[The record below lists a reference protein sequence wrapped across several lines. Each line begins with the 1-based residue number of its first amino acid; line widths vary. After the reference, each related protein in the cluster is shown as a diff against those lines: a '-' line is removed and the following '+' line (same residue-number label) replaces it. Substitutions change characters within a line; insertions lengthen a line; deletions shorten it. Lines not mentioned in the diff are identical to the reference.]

1 MAEQQDINIMITNV
15 SVINRYL
22 KNEYTDESGQYA
34 DITGYITNEAPI
46 KYLMQKLNAT
56 DEKLDKLILIA
67 SDDVNQKVEIK
78 LQKDEGNKKEVEQ
91 FEADY
96 GNGKMTSVEILE
108 DKIAKF
114 SIEKNIPCPK
124 FEEVELSN
132 GVNGDGFSEISD
144 TAVVNA
150 VDEVNQ
156 KLIDESRECRNLNV
170 YIESNGGVRYVIVML
185 LSVMNILE
193 KVYANIK
200 LQGVYSM
207 IYNKKTEDKKIPIL
221 DTSMTYASI
230 ELFSAMN
237 EFIYYGRAKA
247 LEDYF
252 EKRFTKRKES
262 DEKYDPV
269 IFQDIKKCINKLQ
282 KIADDMQ
289 LCRTEQIIDDF
300 YESESIRD
308 VLNNFKLK
316 YEKEKDPDSKIFLSV
331 IENIL
336 SEYTDIYANLN
347 PNKFLNLPKIIKWCI
362 DKDYIQ
368 QALTLCSE
376 KLPQYFI
383 ESGILCISDKLRD
396 CIQENI
402 SDNTNAE
409 KYELSYYMISTFF
422 NSIYREWILYIKVE
436 EILSMYDKEWV
447 GKKTVTKAMMQEFR
461 NKFKEY
467 TTNEKKIPS
476 LLKRHQSYWAEQLR
490 KNGSKEQ
497 YLKCINEKIGELVKI
512 RNNIQVNSKFSAGGN
527 TVKDWIK
534 SLNLQELYPSYV
546 EQREIFLKQ
555 IQAEKSVDLESHRED
570 ACKYNFFDLFDN
582 EYLYADDIEHFIPIM
597 VLYGILKGQRNL
609 SNHASEVHEDSGK
622 YVLTMNQIKSLITWE
637 LEKIE
642 EYNRINGEVK
652 DVH

>member
-1 MAEQQDINIMITNV
+1 MAEQQDVNIMITNV

-34 DITGYITNEAPI
+34 DITGYITNEAPV

-114 SIEKNIPCPK
+114 SIEKNIPCPE
-124 FEEVELSN
+124 FEVVELSD

-150 VDEVNQ
+150 VDKVNC
-156 KLIDESRECRNLNV
+156 KLIDESRKCRNLNV

-289 LCRTEQIIDDF
+289 LCRTEQIIDNF

-308 VLNNFKLK
+308 VLNKFKDT
-316 YEKEKDPDSKIFLSV
+316 YANEKDPDSKIFLSV
-331 IENIL
+331 IENIR
-336 SEYTDIYANLN
+336 SEYNDIYDNPN

-376 KLPQYFI
+376 RLPQYFI

-447 GKKTVTKAMMQEFR
+447 GEKTVTKAMMQEFR

-490 KNGSKEQ
+490 KNGAKEQ
-497 YLKCINEKIGELVKI
+497 YLECIHENMRALVIIKE
-512 RNNIQVNSKFSAGGN
+512 NVPKNGTFSVGGKE
-527 TVKDWIK
+527 VKKWIK
-534 SLNLQELYPSYV
+534 NLNLQELYPSYV

-555 IQAEKSVDLESHRED
+555 IQAKKSVDLESHRED

-609 SNHASEVHEDSGK
+609 SNHASEVHEDSEK
-622 YVLTMNQIKSLITWE
+622 YVLTMNQIKSIITWE

-642 EYNRINGEVK
+642 EYNKINGEVK

>member
-1 MAEQQDINIMITNV
+1 MAEQQDVNIMITNV

-34 DITGYITNEAPI
+34 DITGYITNEAPV

-114 SIEKNIPCPK
+114 SIEKNIPCPE
-124 FEEVELSN
+124 FEVVELSD

-150 VDEVNQ
+150 VDKVNC
-156 KLIDESRECRNLNV
+156 KLIDESRKCRNLNV

-289 LCRTEQIIDDF
+289 LCRTEQIIDNF

-308 VLNNFKLK
+308 VLNKFKDT
-316 YEKEKDPDSKIFLSV
+316 YANEKDPDSKIFLSV
-331 IENIL
+331 IENSR
-336 SEYTDIYANLN
+336 SEYNDIYDNPN

-376 KLPQYFI
+376 RLPQYFI

-447 GKKTVTKAMMQEFR
+447 GEKTVTKAMMQEFR

-490 KNGSKEQ
+490 KNGAKEQ
-497 YLKCINEKIGELVKI
+497 YLECIHENMRALVIIKE
-512 RNNIQVNSKFSAGGN
+512 NVPKNGTFSVGGKE
-527 TVKDWIK
+527 VKKWIK
-534 SLNLQELYPSYV
+534 NLNLQELYPSYV

-609 SNHASEVHEDSGK
+609 SNHASEVHEDSEK
-622 YVLTMNQIKSLITWE
+622 YVLTMNQIKSIITWE

-642 EYNRINGEVK
+642 EYNKINGEVK

>member
-1 MAEQQDINIMITNV
+1 MAEQQDVNIMITNV

-34 DITGYITNEAPI
+34 DITGYITNEAPV

-91 FEADY
+91 FE
-96 GNGKMTSVEILE
+96 

-114 SIEKNIPCPK
+114 SIEKNIPCPE
-124 FEEVELSN
+124 FEVVELSD

-150 VDEVNQ
+150 VDKVNF
-156 KLIDESRECRNLNV
+156 KLIDESRKCRNLNV
-170 YIESNGGVRYVIVML
+170 YIESNGGVRYVMVML

-289 LCRTEQIIDDF
+289 LCRTEQIIDNF

-308 VLNNFKLK
+308 VLNKFKDT
-316 YEKEKDPDSKIFLSV
+316 YANEKDPDSKIFLSV
-331 IENIL
+331 IENIR
-336 SEYTDIYANLN
+336 SEYNDIYDNPN

-376 KLPQYFI
+376 RLPQYFI

-447 GKKTVTKAMMQEFR
+447 GEKTVTKAMMQEFR

-490 KNGSKEQ
+490 KNGAKEQ
-497 YLKCINEKIGELVKI
+497 YLECIHENMRALVIIKE
-512 RNNIQVNSKFSAGGN
+512 NVPKNGTFSVGGKE
-527 TVKDWIK
+527 VKKWIK
-534 SLNLQELYPSYV
+534 NLNLQELYPSYV

-609 SNHASEVHEDSGK
+609 SNHASEVHEDSEK

>member
-1 MAEQQDINIMITNV
+1 MITNV

-34 DITGYITNEAPI
+34 DITGYITNEAPV

-114 SIEKNIPCPK
+114 SIEKNIPCPE
-124 FEEVELSN
+124 FEVVELSD

-150 VDEVNQ
+150 VDKVNC
-156 KLIDESRECRNLNV
+156 KLIDESRKCRNLNV

-289 LCRTEQIIDDF
+289 LCRTEQIIDNF

-308 VLNNFKLK
+308 VLNKFKDT
-316 YEKEKDPDSKIFLSV
+316 YANEKDPDSKIFLSV
-331 IENIL
+331 IENIR
-336 SEYTDIYANLN
+336 SEYNDIYDNPN

-376 KLPQYFI
+376 RLPQYFI

-447 GKKTVTKAMMQEFR
+447 GEKTVTKAMMQEFR

-490 KNGSKEQ
+490 KNGAKEQ
-497 YLKCINEKIGELVKI
+497 YLECIHENMRALVIIKE
-512 RNNIQVNSKFSAGGN
+512 NVPKNGTFSVGGKE
-527 TVKDWIK
+527 VKKWIK
-534 SLNLQELYPSYV
+534 NLNLQELYPSYV

-609 SNHASEVHEDSGK
+609 SNHASEVHEDSEK
-622 YVLTMNQIKSLITWE
+622 YVLTMNQIKSIITWE

-642 EYNRINGEVK
+642 EYNKINGEVK

>member
-1 MAEQQDINIMITNV
+1 MAEQQDVNIMITNV

-170 YIESNGGVRYVIVML
+170 YIESKGGVRYVIVML

-609 SNHASEVHEDSGK
+609 SNHASEVHEDSER

>member
-1 MAEQQDINIMITNV
+1 M
-15 SVINRYL
+15 INRYL

-34 DITGYITNEAPI
+34 DITGYITNEAPV

-114 SIEKNIPCPK
+114 SIEKNIPCPE
-124 FEEVELSN
+124 FEVVELSD

-150 VDEVNQ
+150 VDKVNC
-156 KLIDESRECRNLNV
+156 KLIDESRKCRNLNV

-289 LCRTEQIIDDF
+289 LCRTEQIIDNF

-308 VLNNFKLK
+308 VLNKFKDT
-316 YEKEKDPDSKIFLSV
+316 YANEKDPDSKIFLSV
-331 IENIL
+331 IENIR
-336 SEYTDIYANLN
+336 SEYNDIYDNPN

-376 KLPQYFI
+376 RLPQYFI

-447 GKKTVTKAMMQEFR
+447 GEKTVTKAMMQEFR

-490 KNGSKEQ
+490 KNGAKEQ
-497 YLKCINEKIGELVKI
+497 YLECIHENMRALVIIKE
-512 RNNIQVNSKFSAGGN
+512 NVPKNGTFSVGGKE
-527 TVKDWIK
+527 VKKWIK
-534 SLNLQELYPSYV
+534 NLNLQELYPSYV

-609 SNHASEVHEDSGK
+609 SNHASEVHEDSEK
-622 YVLTMNQIKSLITWE
+622 YVLTMNQIKSIITWE

-642 EYNRINGEVK
+642 EYNKINGEVK

>member
-1 MAEQQDINIMITNV
+1 MAEQQDVNIMITNV

-34 DITGYITNEAPI
+34 DITGYITNEAPV

-114 SIEKNIPCPK
+114 SIEKNIPCPE
-124 FEEVELSN
+124 FEVVELSD

-150 VDEVNQ
+150 VDKVNC
-156 KLIDESRECRNLNV
+156 KLIDESRKCRNLNV

-289 LCRTEQIIDDF
+289 LCRTEQIIDNF

-308 VLNNFKLK
+308 VLNKFKDT
-316 YEKEKDPDSKIFLSV
+316 YANEKDPDSKIFLSV
-331 IENIL
+331 IENIR
-336 SEYTDIYANLN
+336 SEYNDIYDNPI

-376 KLPQYFI
+376 RLPQYFI

-447 GKKTVTKAMMQEFR
+447 GEKTVTKAMMQEFR

-490 KNGSKEQ
+490 KNGAKEQ
-497 YLKCINEKIGELVKI
+497 YLECIHENMRALVIIKE
-512 RNNIQVNSKFSAGGN
+512 NVPKNGTFSVGGKE
-527 TVKDWIK
+527 VKKWIK
-534 SLNLQELYPSYV
+534 NLNLQELYPSYV

-609 SNHASEVHEDSGK
+609 SNHASEVHEDSEK
-622 YVLTMNQIKSLITWE
+622 YVLTMNQIKSIITWE

-642 EYNRINGEVK
+642 EYNKINGEVK

>member
-1 MAEQQDINIMITNV
+1 MAEQQDVNIMITNV

-34 DITGYITNEAPI
+34 DITGYITNEAPV

-114 SIEKNIPCPK
+114 SIEKNIPCPE
-124 FEEVELSN
+124 FEVVELSD

-150 VDEVNQ
+150 VDKVNC
-156 KLIDESRECRNLNV
+156 KLIDESRKCRNLNV

-289 LCRTEQIIDDF
+289 LCRTEQIIDNF

-308 VLNNFKLK
+308 VLNKFKDT
-316 YEKEKDPDSKIFLSV
+316 YANEKDPDSKIFLSV
-331 IENIL
+331 IENIR
-336 SEYTDIYANLN
+336 SEYNDIYDNPN

-376 KLPQYFI
+376 RLPQYFI

-447 GKKTVTKAMMQEFR
+447 GEKTVTKAMMQEFR

-490 KNGSKEQ
+490 KNGAKEQ
-497 YLKCINEKIGELVKI
+497 YLECIHENMRALVIIKE
-512 RNNIQVNSKFSAGGN
+512 NVPKNGTFSVGGKE
-527 TVKDWIK
+527 VKKWIK
-534 SLNLQELYPSYV
+534 NLNLQELYPSYV

>member
-1 MAEQQDINIMITNV
+1 MAEQQDVNIMITNV

-609 SNHASEVHEDSGK
+609 SNHASEVHEDSEK

>member
-1 MAEQQDINIMITNV
+1 MAEQQDVNIMITNV

-34 DITGYITNEAPI
+34 DITGYITNEAPV

-114 SIEKNIPCPK
+114 SIEKNIPCPE
-124 FEEVELSN
+124 FEVVELSD

-150 VDEVNQ
+150 VDKVNC
-156 KLIDESRECRNLNV
+156 KLIDESRKCRNLNV

-282 KIADDMQ
+282 KIVDDMQ
-289 LCRTEQIIDDF
+289 LCRTEQIIDNF

-308 VLNNFKLK
+308 VLNKFKDT
-316 YEKEKDPDSKIFLSV
+316 YANEKDPDSKIFLSV
-331 IENIL
+331 IENIR
-336 SEYTDIYANLN
+336 SEYNDIYDNPN

-376 KLPQYFI
+376 RLPQYFI

-447 GKKTVTKAMMQEFR
+447 GEKTVTKAMMQEFR

-490 KNGSKEQ
+490 KNGAKEQ
-497 YLKCINEKIGELVKI
+497 YLECIHENMRALVIIKE
-512 RNNIQVNSKFSAGGN
+512 NVPKNGTFSVGGKE
-527 TVKDWIK
+527 VKKWIK
-534 SLNLQELYPSYV
+534 NLNLQELYPSYV

-609 SNHASEVHEDSGK
+609 SNHASEVHEDSEK
-622 YVLTMNQIKSLITWE
+622 YVLTMNQIKSIITWE

-642 EYNRINGEVK
+642 EYNKINGEVK

>member
-1 MAEQQDINIMITNV
+1 MAEQQDVNIMITNV

-34 DITGYITNEAPI
+34 DITGYITNEAPV

-114 SIEKNIPCPK
+114 SIEKNIPCPE
-124 FEEVELSN
+124 FEVVELSD

-150 VDEVNQ
+150 VDKVNC
-156 KLIDESRECRNLNV
+156 KLIDESRKCRNLNV

-289 LCRTEQIIDDF
+289 LCRTEQIIDNF

-308 VLNNFKLK
+308 VLNKFKDT
-316 YEKEKDPDSKIFLSV
+316 YANEKDPDSKIFLSV
-331 IENIL
+331 IENIR
-336 SEYTDIYANLN
+336 SEYNDIYDNPN

-376 KLPQYFI
+376 RLPQYFI

-447 GKKTVTKAMMQEFR
+447 GEKTVTKAMMQEFR

-490 KNGSKEQ
+490 KNGAKEQ
-497 YLKCINEKIGELVKI
+497 YLECIHENMRALVIIKE
-512 RNNIQVNSKFSAGGN
+512 NVPKNGTFSVGGKE
-527 TVKDWIK
+527 VKKWIK
-534 SLNLQELYPSYV
+534 NLNLQELYPSYV

-609 SNHASEVHEDSGK
+609 SNHASEVHEDSEK
-622 YVLTMNQIKSLITWE
+622 YVLTMNQIKSIITWK

-642 EYNRINGEVK
+642 EYNKINGEVK

>member
-1 MAEQQDINIMITNV
+1 MEEQQDVNIMITNV

-34 DITGYITNEAPI
+34 DITGYITNEAPV

-114 SIEKNIPCPK
+114 SIEKNIPCPE
-124 FEEVELSN
+124 FEVVELSD

-150 VDEVNQ
+150 VDKVNC
-156 KLIDESRECRNLNV
+156 KLIDESRKCRNLNV

-289 LCRTEQIIDDF
+289 LCRTEQIIDNF

-308 VLNNFKLK
+308 VLNKFKDT
-316 YEKEKDPDSKIFLSV
+316 YANEKDPDSKIFLSV
-331 IENIL
+331 IENIR
-336 SEYTDIYANLN
+336 SEYNDIYDNPN

-376 KLPQYFI
+376 RLPQYFI

-409 KYELSYYMISTFF
+409 KYELSYYMISAFF

-447 GKKTVTKAMMQEFR
+447 GEKTVTKAMMQEFR

-490 KNGSKEQ
+490 KNGAKEQ
-497 YLKCINEKIGELVKI
+497 YLECIHENMRALVIIKE
-512 RNNIQVNSKFSAGGN
+512 NVPKNGTFSVGGKE
-527 TVKDWIK
+527 VKKWIK
-534 SLNLQELYPSYV
+534 NLNLQELYPSYV

-609 SNHASEVHEDSGK
+609 SNHASEVHEDSEK
-622 YVLTMNQIKSLITWE
+622 YVLTMNQIKSIITWE

-642 EYNRINGEVK
+642 EYNKINGEVK

>member
-1 MAEQQDINIMITNV
+1 MAEQQDVNIMITNV

-34 DITGYITNEAPI
+34 DITGYITNEAPV

-114 SIEKNIPCPK
+114 SIEKNIPCPE
-124 FEEVELSN
+124 FEVVELSD

-150 VDEVNQ
+150 VDKVNC
-156 KLIDESRECRNLNV
+156 KLIDESRKCRNLNV

-289 LCRTEQIIDDF
+289 LCRTEQIIDNF

-308 VLNNFKLK
+308 VLNKFKDT
-316 YEKEKDPDSKIFLSV
+316 YANEKDPDSKIFLSV
-331 IENIL
+331 IENIR
-336 SEYTDIYANLN
+336 SEYNDIYDNPN

-376 KLPQYFI
+376 RLPQYFI

-436 EILSMYDKEWV
+436 AILSMYDKEWV
-447 GKKTVTKAMMQEFR
+447 GEKTVTKAMMQEFR

-490 KNGSKEQ
+490 KNGAKEQ
-497 YLKCINEKIGELVKI
+497 YLECIHENMRALVIIKE
-512 RNNIQVNSKFSAGGN
+512 NVPKNGTFSVGGKE
-527 TVKDWIK
+527 VKKWIK
-534 SLNLQELYPSYV
+534 NLNLQELYPSYV

-609 SNHASEVHEDSGK
+609 SNHASEVHEDSEK
-622 YVLTMNQIKSLITWE
+622 YVLTMNQIKSIITWE

-642 EYNRINGEVK
+642 EYNKINGEVK

>member
-447 GKKTVTKAMMQEFR
+447 GEKTVTKAMMQEFR

-490 KNGSKEQ
+490 KNGAKEQ
-497 YLKCINEKIGELVKI
+497 YLECIHENMRALVIIKE
-512 RNNIQVNSKFSAGGN
+512 NVPKNGTFSVGGKE
-527 TVKDWIK
+527 VKKWIK
-534 SLNLQELYPSYV
+534 NLNLQELYPSYV

-609 SNHASEVHEDSGK
+609 SNHASEVHEDSEK

>member
-1 MAEQQDINIMITNV
+1 MAEQQDVNIMITNV

-34 DITGYITNEAPI
+34 DITGYITNEAPV

-114 SIEKNIPCPK
+114 SIEKNIPCPE
-124 FEEVELSN
+124 FEVVELSD

-150 VDEVNQ
+150 VDKVNC
-156 KLIDESRECRNLNV
+156 KLIDESRKCRNLNV

-237 EFIYYGRAKA
+237 EFIYCGRAKA

-289 LCRTEQIIDDF
+289 LCRTEQIIDNF

-308 VLNNFKLK
+308 VLNKFKDT
-316 YEKEKDPDSKIFLSV
+316 YANEKDPDSKIFLSV
-331 IENIL
+331 IENIR
-336 SEYTDIYANLN
+336 SEYNDIYDNPN

-376 KLPQYFI
+376 RLPQYFI

-447 GKKTVTKAMMQEFR
+447 GEKTVTKAMMQEFR

-490 KNGSKEQ
+490 KNGAKEQ
-497 YLKCINEKIGELVKI
+497 YLECIHENMRALVIIKE
-512 RNNIQVNSKFSAGGN
+512 NVPKNGTFSVGGKE
-527 TVKDWIK
+527 VKKWIK
-534 SLNLQELYPSYV
+534 NLNLQELYPSYV

-609 SNHASEVHEDSGK
+609 SNHASEVHEDSEK
-622 YVLTMNQIKSLITWE
+622 YVLTMNQIKSIITWE

-642 EYNRINGEVK
+642 EYNKINGEVK

>member
-114 SIEKNIPCPK
+114 SIEKNIPCPE
-124 FEEVELSN
+124 FEVVELSD

-150 VDEVNQ
+150 VDKVNC
-156 KLIDESRECRNLNV
+156 KLIDESRKCRNLNV

-289 LCRTEQIIDDF
+289 LCRTEQIIDNF

-308 VLNNFKLK
+308 VLNKFKDT
-316 YEKEKDPDSKIFLSV
+316 YANEKDPDSKIFLSV
-331 IENIL
+331 IENIR
-336 SEYTDIYANLN
+336 SEYNDIYNNPN

-402 SDNTNAE
+402 SNNTNAE

-447 GKKTVTKAMMQEFR
+447 GEKTVTKAMMQEFR

-490 KNGSKEQ
+490 KNGAKEQ
-497 YLKCINEKIGELVKI
+497 YLECIHENMRALVIIKE
-512 RNNIQVNSKFSAGGN
+512 NVPKNGTFSVGGKE
-527 TVKDWIK
+527 VKKWIK
-534 SLNLQELYPSYV
+534 NLNLQELYPSYV

-609 SNHASEVHEDSGK
+609 SNHASEVHEDSEK

-642 EYNRINGEVK
+642 EYNKINGEIK

>member
-609 SNHASEVHEDSGK
+609 SNHASEVHEDSEK
-622 YVLTMNQIKSLITWE
+622 YVLTMNQIKSIITWE

-642 EYNRINGEVK
+642 EYNKINGEVK

>member
-150 VDEVNQ
+150 VDKVNC
-156 KLIDESRECRNLNV
+156 KLIDESRKCRNLNV

-289 LCRTEQIIDDF
+289 LCRTEQIIDNF

-308 VLNNFKLK
+308 VLNKFKDT
-316 YEKEKDPDSKIFLSV
+316 YANEKDPDSKIFLSV
-331 IENIL
+331 IENIR
-336 SEYTDIYANLN
+336 SEYNDIYDNPN

-376 KLPQYFI
+376 RLPQYFI

-447 GKKTVTKAMMQEFR
+447 GEKTVTKAMMQEFR

-490 KNGSKEQ
+490 KNGAKEQ
-497 YLKCINEKIGELVKI
+497 YLECIHKNMRALVIIKE
-512 RNNIQVNSKFSAGGN
+512 NVPKNGTFSVGGKE
-527 TVKDWIK
+527 VKKWIK
-534 SLNLQELYPSYV
+534 NLNLQELYPSYV

-609 SNHASEVHEDSGK
+609 SNHASEVHEDSEK

>member
-34 DITGYITNEAPI
+34 DITGYITNEAPV

-114 SIEKNIPCPK
+114 SIEKNIPCPE
-124 FEEVELSN
+124 FEVVELSD

-150 VDEVNQ
+150 VDKVNC
-156 KLIDESRECRNLNV
+156 KLIDESRKCRNLNV

-262 DEKYDPV
+262 DEKYDQD

-512 RNNIQVNSKFSAGGN
+512 RDNIPVNSKFSAGGN

-570 ACKYNFFDLFDN
+570 ACKYNFFDLFDD

-609 SNHASEVHEDSGK
+609 SNHASEVHEDSEK
-622 YVLTMNQIKSLITWE
+622 YVLTMDQIKSLITWE

-642 EYNRINGEVK
+642 EYNKINGEVK

>member
-1 MAEQQDINIMITNV
+1 MAEQQDVNIMITNV

-34 DITGYITNEAPI
+34 DITGYITNEAPV

-114 SIEKNIPCPK
+114 SIEKNIPCPE
-124 FEEVELSN
+124 FEVVELSD

-150 VDEVNQ
+150 VDKVNC
-156 KLIDESRECRNLNV
+156 KLIDESRKCRNLNV

-289 LCRTEQIIDDF
+289 LCRTEQIIDNF

-308 VLNNFKLK
+308 VLNKFKDT
-316 YEKEKDPDSKIFLSV
+316 YTNEKDPDSKIFLSV
-331 IENIL
+331 IENIR
-336 SEYTDIYANLN
+336 SEYNDIYDNPN

-376 KLPQYFI
+376 RLPQYFI

-447 GKKTVTKAMMQEFR
+447 GEKTVTKAMMQEFR

-490 KNGSKEQ
+490 KNGAKEQ
-497 YLKCINEKIGELVKI
+497 YLECIHENMRALVIIKE
-512 RNNIQVNSKFSAGGN
+512 NVPKNGTFSVGGKE
-527 TVKDWIK
+527 VKKWIK
-534 SLNLQELYPSYV
+534 NLNLQELYPSYV

-609 SNHASEVHEDSGK
+609 SNHASEVHEDSEK
-622 YVLTMNQIKSLITWE
+622 YVLTMNQIKSIITWE

-642 EYNRINGEVK
+642 EYNKINGEVK

>member
-1 MAEQQDINIMITNV
+1 MAEQQDVNIMITNV

-609 SNHASEVHEDSGK
+609 SNHASEVHEDSER

>member
-1 MAEQQDINIMITNV
+1 MAEQQDVNIMITNV

-34 DITGYITNEAPI
+34 DITGYITNEAPV

-114 SIEKNIPCPK
+114 SIEKNIPCPE
-124 FEEVELSN
+124 FEVVELSD

-150 VDEVNQ
+150 VDKVNC
-156 KLIDESRECRNLNV
+156 KLIDESRKCRNLNV

-252 EKRFTKRKES
+252 EKRFTKRKDS

-289 LCRTEQIIDDF
+289 LCRTEQIIDNF

-308 VLNNFKLK
+308 VLNKFKDT
-316 YEKEKDPDSKIFLSV
+316 YANEKDPDSKIFLSV
-331 IENIL
+331 IENIR
-336 SEYTDIYANLN
+336 SEYNDIYDNPN

-376 KLPQYFI
+376 RLPQYFI

-447 GKKTVTKAMMQEFR
+447 GEKTVTKAMMQEFR

-490 KNGSKEQ
+490 KNGAKEQ
-497 YLKCINEKIGELVKI
+497 YLECIHENMRALVIIKE
-512 RNNIQVNSKFSAGGN
+512 NVPKNGTFSVGGKE
-527 TVKDWIK
+527 VKKWIK
-534 SLNLQELYPSYV
+534 NLNLQELYPSYV

-609 SNHASEVHEDSGK
+609 SNHASEVHEDSEK

>member
-1 MAEQQDINIMITNV
+1 MTEQQDVNIMITNV

-34 DITGYITNEAPI
+34 DITGYITNEAPV

-114 SIEKNIPCPK
+114 SIEKNIPCPE
-124 FEEVELSN
+124 FEVVELSD

-150 VDEVNQ
+150 VDKVNC
-156 KLIDESRECRNLNV
+156 KLIDESRKCRNLNV

-289 LCRTEQIIDDF
+289 LCRTEQIIDNF

-308 VLNNFKLK
+308 VLNKFKDT
-316 YEKEKDPDSKIFLSV
+316 YANEKDPDSKIFLSV
-331 IENIL
+331 IENIR
-336 SEYTDIYANLN
+336 SEYNDIYDNPN

-376 KLPQYFI
+376 RLPQYFI

-447 GKKTVTKAMMQEFR
+447 GEKTVTKAMMQEFR

-490 KNGSKEQ
+490 KNGAKEQ
-497 YLKCINEKIGELVKI
+497 YLECIHENMRALVIIKE
-512 RNNIQVNSKFSAGGN
+512 NVPKNGTFSVGGKE
-527 TVKDWIK
+527 VKKWIK
-534 SLNLQELYPSYV
+534 NLNLQELYPSYV

-609 SNHASEVHEDSGK
+609 SNHASEVHEDSEK

-642 EYNRINGEVK
+642 EYNKINGEVK

>member
-1 MAEQQDINIMITNV
+1 MAEQQDVNIMITNV

-207 IYNKKTEDKKIPIL
+207 IYNKKKEDKKIPIL

-609 SNHASEVHEDSGK
+609 SNHASEVHEDSEK

>member
-1 MAEQQDINIMITNV
+1 MAEQQDVNIMITNV

-34 DITGYITNEAPI
+34 DITGYITNEAPV

-114 SIEKNIPCPK
+114 SIEKNIPCPE
-124 FEEVELSN
+124 FEVVELSD

-150 VDEVNQ
+150 VDKVNC
-156 KLIDESRECRNLNV
+156 KLIDESRKCRNLNV

-289 LCRTEQIIDDF
+289 LCRTEQIIDNF

-308 VLNNFKLK
+308 VLNKFKDT
-316 YEKEKDPDSKIFLSV
+316 YANEKDPDSKIFLSV
-331 IENIL
+331 IENIR
-336 SEYTDIYANLN
+336 SEYNDIYDN
-347 PNKFLNLPKIIKWCI
+347 PNQNKFLNLPKIIKWCI

-376 KLPQYFI
+376 RLPQYFI

-447 GKKTVTKAMMQEFR
+447 GEKTVTKAMMQEFR

-490 KNGSKEQ
+490 KNGAKEQ
-497 YLKCINEKIGELVKI
+497 YLECIHKNMRALVIIKE
-512 RNNIQVNSKFSAGGN
+512 NVPKNGTFSVGGKE
-527 TVKDWIK
+527 VKKWIK
-534 SLNLQELYPSYV
+534 NLNLQELYPSYV

-609 SNHASEVHEDSGK
+609 SNHASEVHEDSER

>member
-1 MAEQQDINIMITNV
+1 
-15 SVINRYL
+15 
-22 KNEYTDESGQYA
+22 
-34 DITGYITNEAPI
+34 
-46 KYLMQKLNAT
+46 
-56 DEKLDKLILIA
+56 
-67 SDDVNQKVEIK
+67 
-78 LQKDEGNKKEVEQ
+78 
-91 FEADY
+91 
-96 GNGKMTSVEILE
+96 
-108 DKIAKF
+108 
-114 SIEKNIPCPK
+114 
-124 FEEVELSN
+124 
-132 GVNGDGFSEISD
+132 
-144 TAVVNA
+144 
-150 VDEVNQ
+150 
-156 KLIDESRECRNLNV
+156 
-170 YIESNGGVRYVIVML
+170 
-185 LSVMNILE
+185 
-193 KVYANIK
+193 
-200 LQGVYSM
+200 
-207 IYNKKTEDKKIPIL
+207 
-221 DTSMTYASI
+221 
-230 ELFSAMN
+230 
-237 EFIYYGRAKA
+237 
-247 LEDYF
+247 
-252 EKRFTKRKES
+252 
-262 DEKYDPV
+262 
-269 IFQDIKKCINKLQ
+269 
-282 KIADDMQ
+282 MQ
-289 LCRTEQIIDDF
+289 LCRTEQIIDNF

-308 VLNNFKLK
+308 VLNKFKDT
-316 YEKEKDPDSKIFLSV
+316 YANEKDPDSKIFLSV
-331 IENIL
+331 IENIR
-336 SEYTDIYANLN
+336 SEYNDIYDNPN

-376 KLPQYFI
+376 RLPQYFI

-447 GKKTVTKAMMQEFR
+447 GEKTVTKAMMQEFR

-490 KNGSKEQ
+490 KNGAKEQ
-497 YLKCINEKIGELVKI
+497 YLECIHENMRALVIIKE
-512 RNNIQVNSKFSAGGN
+512 NVPKNGTFSVGGKE
-527 TVKDWIK
+527 VKKWIK
-534 SLNLQELYPSYV
+534 NLNLQELYPSYV

-609 SNHASEVHEDSGK
+609 SNHASEVHEDSEK
-622 YVLTMNQIKSLITWE
+622 YVLTMNQIKSIITWE

-642 EYNRINGEVK
+642 EYNKINGEVK

>member
-1 MAEQQDINIMITNV
+1 MAEQQDVNIMITNV

-114 SIEKNIPCPK
+114 SIEKNIPCPE
-124 FEEVELSN
+124 FEVVELSD

-150 VDEVNQ
+150 VDKVNC
-156 KLIDESRECRNLNV
+156 KLIDESRKCRNLNV

-289 LCRTEQIIDDF
+289 LCRTEQIIDNF

-308 VLNNFKLK
+308 VLNKFKDT
-316 YEKEKDPDSKIFLSV
+316 YANEKDPDSKIFLSV
-331 IENIL
+331 IENIR
-336 SEYTDIYANLN
+336 SEYNDIYDNPN

-376 KLPQYFI
+376 RLPQYFI

-447 GKKTVTKAMMQEFR
+447 GEKTVTKAMMQEFR

-490 KNGSKEQ
+490 KNGAKEQ
-497 YLKCINEKIGELVKI
+497 YLECIHENMRALVIIKE
-512 RNNIQVNSKFSAGGN
+512 NVPKNGTFSVGGKE
-527 TVKDWIK
+527 VKKWIK
-534 SLNLQELYPSYV
+534 NLNLQELYPSYV

-609 SNHASEVHEDSGK
+609 SNHASEVHEDSEK
-622 YVLTMNQIKSLITWE
+622 YVLTMNQIKSIITWE

-642 EYNRINGEVK
+642 EYNKINGEVK

>member
-1 MAEQQDINIMITNV
+1 MAEQQDVNIMITNV

-34 DITGYITNEAPI
+34 DITGYITNEAPV

-91 FEADY
+91 FETDY

-114 SIEKNIPCPK
+114 SIEKNIPCP
-124 FEEVELSN
+124 ECEVVELSD

-150 VDEVNQ
+150 VDKVNC
-156 KLIDESRECRNLNV
+156 KLIDESRKCRNLNV

-289 LCRTEQIIDDF
+289 LCRTEQIIDNF

-308 VLNNFKLK
+308 VLNKFKDT
-316 YEKEKDPDSKIFLSV
+316 YANEKDPDSKIFLSV
-331 IENIL
+331 IENIR
-336 SEYTDIYANLN
+336 SEYNDIYDN
-347 PNKFLNLPKIIKWCI
+347 PNQNKFLNLPKIIKWCI

-402 SDNTNAE
+402 SNNTNAE

-422 NSIYREWILYIKVE
+422 NGVYREWILYIKVE

-447 GKKTVTKAMMQEFR
+447 GEKTVTKAMMQEFR

-490 KNGSKEQ
+490 KNGAKEQ
-497 YLKCINEKIGELVKI
+497 YLECIHENMRALVIIKE
-512 RNNIQVNSKFSAGGN
+512 NVPKNGTFSVGGKE
-527 TVKDWIK
+527 VKKWIK
-534 SLNLQELYPSYV
+534 NLNLQELYPSYV

-609 SNHASEVHEDSGK
+609 SNHASEVHEDREK
-622 YVLTMNQIKSLITWE
+622 YVLTMDQIKSLITWE

>member
-1 MAEQQDINIMITNV
+1 MAEQQDVNIMITNV

-609 SNHASEVHEDSGK
+609 SNHASEVHEDSER

-642 EYNRINGEVK
+642 EYNRINGEEK

>member
-1 MAEQQDINIMITNV
+1 MAEQQDVNIMITNV

-34 DITGYITNEAPI
+34 DITGYITNEAPV

-114 SIEKNIPCPK
+114 SIEKNIPCPE
-124 FEEVELSN
+124 FEVVELSD

-150 VDEVNQ
+150 VDKVNC
-156 KLIDESRECRNLNV
+156 KLIDESRKCRNLNV

-289 LCRTEQIIDDF
+289 LCRTEQIIDNF

-308 VLNNFKLK
+308 VLNKFKDT
-316 YEKEKDPDSKIFLSV
+316 YANEKDPDSKIFLSV
-331 IENIL
+331 IENIR
-336 SEYTDIYANLN
+336 SEYNDIYDNPN

-376 KLPQYFI
+376 RIPQYFI

-447 GKKTVTKAMMQEFR
+447 GEKTVTKAMMQEFR

-490 KNGSKEQ
+490 KNGAKEQ
-497 YLKCINEKIGELVKI
+497 YLECIHENMRALVIIKE
-512 RNNIQVNSKFSAGGN
+512 NVPKNGTFSVGGKE
-527 TVKDWIK
+527 VKKWIK
-534 SLNLQELYPSYV
+534 NLNLQELYPSYV

-609 SNHASEVHEDSGK
+609 SNHASEVHEDSEK

>member
-1 MAEQQDINIMITNV
+1 MAEQQDVNIMITNV

-34 DITGYITNEAPI
+34 DITGYITNEAPV

-114 SIEKNIPCPK
+114 SIEKNIPCPE
-124 FEEVELSN
+124 FEVVELSD

-150 VDEVNQ
+150 VDKVNC
-156 KLIDESRECRNLNV
+156 KLIDESRKCRNLNV

-289 LCRTEQIIDDF
+289 LCRTEQIIDNF
-300 YESESIRD
+300 YESEST
-308 VLNNFKLK
+308 
-316 YEKEKDPDSKIFLSV
+316 EMS
-331 IENIL
+331 
-336 SEYTDIYANLN
+336 
-347 PNKFLNLPKIIKWCI
+347 
-362 DKDYIQ
+362 
-368 QALTLCSE
+368 
-376 KLPQYFI
+376 
-383 ESGILCISDKLRD
+383 
-396 CIQENI
+396 
-402 SDNTNAE
+402 
-409 KYELSYYMISTFF
+409 
-422 NSIYREWILYIKVE
+422 
-436 EILSMYDKEWV
+436 
-447 GKKTVTKAMMQEFR
+447 
-461 NKFKEY
+461 
-467 TTNEKKIPS
+467 
-476 LLKRHQSYWAEQLR
+476 
-490 KNGSKEQ
+490 
-497 YLKCINEKIGELVKI
+497 
-512 RNNIQVNSKFSAGGN
+512 
-527 TVKDWIK
+527 
-534 SLNLQELYPSYV
+534 
-546 EQREIFLKQ
+546 
-555 IQAEKSVDLESHRED
+555 
-570 ACKYNFFDLFDN
+570 
-582 EYLYADDIEHFIPIM
+582 
-597 VLYGILKGQRNL
+597 
-609 SNHASEVHEDSGK
+609 
-622 YVLTMNQIKSLITWE
+622 
-637 LEKIE
+637 
-642 EYNRINGEVK
+642 
-652 DVH
+652 

>member
-1 MAEQQDINIMITNV
+1 MTEQQNINIMITNV
-15 SVINRYL
+15 SVINRYSEN
-22 KNEYTDESGQYA
+22 KYTDVSGEYS
-34 DITGYITNEAPI
+34 DITGYITNEPPV
-46 KYLMQKLNAT
+46 KYLMEKLNANQ
-56 DEKLDKLILIA
+56 EKLDKLILIA
-67 SDDVNQKVEIK
+67 SDDVNRKVTIK
-78 LQKDEGNKKEVEQ
+78 LQRDGGNKEEVEK

-96 GNGKMTSVEILE
+96 GNGKMTSVEILK
-108 DKIAKF
+108 DKIIKF
-114 SIEKNIPCPK
+114 SDEKNIPCPE
-124 FEEVELSN
+124 FEVVKLSD
-132 GVNGDGFSEISD
+132 GGNGDTFSEISD

-156 KLIDESRECRNLNV
+156 KLIEESHKCCNLNV

-185 LSVMNILE
+185 LSVMNILQ

-207 IYNKKTEDKKIPIL
+207 IYNKKTDDQKIPIL

-230 ELFSAMN
+230 ELLSAMN

-289 LCRTEQIIDDF
+289 LCRTEQIIDNF

-308 VLNNFKLK
+308 VLNKFKDT
-316 YEKEKDPDSKIFLSV
+316 YANEKDPDSKIFLSV
-331 IENIL
+331 IENIR
-336 SEYTDIYANLN
+336 SEYNDIYNNPN

-376 KLPQYFI
+376 RLPQYFI

-409 KYELSYYMISTFF
+409 KYELSYYMISTFL
-422 NSIYREWILYIKVE
+422 NSVYREWILYIKVE
-436 EILSMYDKEWV
+436 EILSMYDKEWK
-447 GKKTVTKAMMQEFR
+447 GKKYVTKEMMREFKD
-461 NKFKEY
+461 KFKEY

-476 LLKRHQSYWAEQLR
+476 LLKKYQSYWAEQLR
-490 KNGSKEQ
+490 KNGAKEQ
-497 YLKCINEKIGELVKI
+497 YLECIHENMRALVIIKE
-512 RNNIQVNSKFSAGGN
+512 NVPKNGTFSVGGKE
-527 TVKDWIK
+527 VKKWIK
-534 SLNLQELYPSYV
+534 NLNLQELYPSYV

-582 EYLYADDIEHFIPIM
+582 EYLYADDIQHFIPIM

-609 SNHASEVHEDSGK
+609 SNHASEVHEDSEK

-642 EYNRINGEVK
+642 EYNKINGEVK

>member
-1 MAEQQDINIMITNV
+1 M
-15 SVINRYL
+15 RL
-22 KNEYTDESGQYA
+22 K
-34 DITGYITNEAPI
+34 
-46 KYLMQKLNAT
+46 
-56 DEKLDKLILIA
+56 
-67 SDDVNQKVEIK
+67 VN
-78 LQKDEGNKKEVEQ
+78 
-91 FEADY
+91 
-96 GNGKMTSVEILE
+96 
-108 DKIAKF
+108 
-114 SIEKNIPCPK
+114 C
-124 FEEVELSN
+124 
-132 GVNGDGFSEISD
+132 
-144 TAVVNA
+144 
-150 VDEVNQ
+150 
-156 KLIDESRECRNLNV
+156 KLIDESRKCRNLNV

-289 LCRTEQIIDDF
+289 LCRTEQIIDNF

-308 VLNNFKLK
+308 VLNKFKDT
-316 YEKEKDPDSKIFLSV
+316 YANEKDPDSKIFLSV
-331 IENIL
+331 IENIR
-336 SEYTDIYANLN
+336 SEYNDIYDN
-347 PNKFLNLPKIIKWCI
+347 PNQNKFLNLPKIIKWCI

-376 KLPQYFI
+376 RLPQYFI

-447 GKKTVTKAMMQEFR
+447 GEKTVTKAMMQEFR

-490 KNGSKEQ
+490 KNGAKEQ
-497 YLKCINEKIGELVKI
+497 YLECIHKNMRALVIIKE
-512 RNNIQVNSKFSAGGN
+512 NVPKNGTFSVGGKE
-527 TVKDWIK
+527 VKKWIK
-534 SLNLQELYPSYV
+534 NLNLQELYPSYV

-609 SNHASEVHEDSGK
+609 SNHASEVHEDSER

-642 EYNRINGEVK
+642 EYNKINGEVK

>member
-1 MAEQQDINIMITNV
+1 MAEQQDVNIMITNV

-34 DITGYITNEAPI
+34 DITGYITNEAPV

-114 SIEKNIPCPK
+114 SIEKNIPCPE
-124 FEEVELSN
+124 FEVVELSD

-150 VDEVNQ
+150 VDKVNC
-156 KLIDESRECRNLNV
+156 KLIDESRKCRNLNV

-289 LCRTEQIIDDF
+289 LCRTEQIIDNF

-308 VLNNFKLK
+308 VLNKFKDT
-316 YEKEKDPDSKIFLSV
+316 YANEKDPDSKIFLSV
-331 IENIL
+331 IENIR
-336 SEYTDIYANLN
+336 SEYNDIYDNPN

-376 KLPQYFI
+376 RLPQYFI

-447 GKKTVTKAMMQEFR
+447 GEKTVTKAMMQEFR

-490 KNGSKEQ
+490 KNGAKEQ
-497 YLKCINEKIGELVKI
+497 YLECIHENMRALVIIKE
-512 RNNIQVNSKFSAGGN
+512 NVPKNGTFSVGGKE
-527 TVKDWIK
+527 VKKWIK
-534 SLNLQELYPSYV
+534 NLNLQELYPSYV

-609 SNHASEVHEDSGK
+609 SNHASEVHEDSEK
-622 YVLTMNQIKSLITWE
+622 YVLTMNQIKSIITWE

>member
-1 MAEQQDINIMITNV
+1 MAEQQDVNIMITNV

-34 DITGYITNEAPI
+34 DITGYITNEAPV

-114 SIEKNIPCPK
+114 SIEKNIPCPE
-124 FEEVELSN
+124 FEVVELSD

-150 VDEVNQ
+150 VDKVNC
-156 KLIDESRECRNLNV
+156 KLIDESRKCRNLNV

-289 LCRTEQIIDDF
+289 LCRTEQIIDNF

-308 VLNNFKLK
+308 VLNKFKDT
-316 YEKEKDPDSKIFLSV
+316 YANEKDPDSKIFLSV
-331 IENIL
+331 IENIR
-336 SEYTDIYANLN
+336 SEYNDIYDNPN

-376 KLPQYFI
+376 RLPQYFI

-447 GKKTVTKAMMQEFR
+447 GEKTVTKAMMQEFR

-476 LLKRHQSYWAEQLR
+476 LLKGHQSYWAEQLR
-490 KNGSKEQ
+490 KNGAKEQ
-497 YLKCINEKIGELVKI
+497 YLECIHENMRALVIIKE
-512 RNNIQVNSKFSAGGN
+512 NVPKNGTFSVGGKE
-527 TVKDWIK
+527 VKKWIK
-534 SLNLQELYPSYV
+534 NLNLQELYPSYV

-609 SNHASEVHEDSGK
+609 SNHASEVHEDSEK

-642 EYNRINGEVK
+642 EYNKINGEVK